1 MVKLG
6 RNKPRKWHGDL
17 IGTTDHFVPS
27 GKPLPKKLVSEIIK
41 EYARVSGNESNK
53 KSQDA

>member
-1 MVKLG
+1 MVKPG

-41 EYARVSGNESNK
+41 EYARVSGNESKK